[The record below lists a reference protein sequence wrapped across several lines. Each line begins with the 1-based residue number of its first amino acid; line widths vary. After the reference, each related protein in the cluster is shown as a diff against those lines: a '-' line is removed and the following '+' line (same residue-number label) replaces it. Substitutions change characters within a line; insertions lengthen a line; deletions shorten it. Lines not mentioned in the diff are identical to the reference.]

1 MTRRPPQEP
10 SPGFQKSAQEQPVDV
25 AEFVDLD
32 TGRMLVSSLHLVS
45 LKGTNLKRST
55 QMTLREAMIQTA
67 SWWQTTGRHAMPDK
81 RKADD
86 YMNAYGVASGIL
98 NGYDWDRLT
107 KQEKLRVLR
116 AWWLSIGVP
125 MFVGDLGTSQDGQK
139 GVIN

>member
-1 MTRRPPQEP
+1 MTRRRPPQEP
-10 SPGFQKSAQEQPVDV
+10 APGFQRDATLEKPVDV
-25 AEFVDLD
+25 AEFCDID
-32 TGRMLVSSLHLVS
+32 SGRMIVKEGVLSRAT
-45 LKGTNLKRST
+45 G
-55 QMTLREAMIQTA
+55 MTLREAMMQTA

-86 YMNAYGVASGIL
+86 YMNSYGVASGIL

-107 KQEKLRVLR
+107 KQEKLRILR

-125 MFVGDLGTSQDGQK
+125 MFVGGVGTSQDGQK